1 MSVERKVVASKV
13 AVITIDGPSGAGKGT
28 ISRIVAKKLGYHYLD
43 SGALYRLLGLASKRH
58 NVKLTNIKA
67 LSTLA
72 EHMDISFT
80 TASNGDFSVHLEGEN
95 VTRELRTE
103 DTGLLASQVA
113 GFPEVRVALL
123 KRQQSF
129 AQGPGLVADGR
140 DMGTTVFPDAP
151 VKLYL
156 TASAEER
163 ASRRYKELLGKGE
176 NVSLPALVEQVRSR
190 DERDMNREASPLRSA
205 EDAIEIDTSSMSIQE
220 VTDRVLNLL
229 AIKGYV
235 PHP

>member
-151 VKLYL
+151 VKLHF
-156 TASAEER
+156 T
-163 ASRRYKELLGKGE
+163 
-176 NVSLPALVEQVRSR
+176 
-190 DERDMNREASPLRSA
+190 
-205 EDAIEIDTSSMSIQE
+205 T
-220 VTDRVLNLL
+220 
-229 AIKGYV
+229 
-235 PHP
+235 